1 MVSAKGWVRAR
12 QGHGH
17 DASTFSYKTG
27 DAAWF
32 VGECRTIDKL
42 YAFSATGRIYTIAV
56 ADLPSA
62 RGDGVPWATLMDAEP
77 NPVWLTAMTGAA
89 DTGILFITAQAMALR
104 ATLGDVQA
112 TRKSGKQFVNL
123 DGGDTVAYAMPAL
136 ETDKVLSI
144 TSDGKALVQTV
155 AEIKVL
161 AAGGKGVILQKLEPK
176 ARISAACVVGES
188 GVTVRG
194 ISRNKPLEDSY
205 TARQMGNYMGKRASK
220 GSALDTRVKTVE
232 GAITRVDG

>member
-1 MVSAKGWVRAR
+1 
-12 QGHGH
+12 
-17 DASTFSYKTG
+17 
-27 DAAWF
+27 
-32 VGECRTIDKL
+32 
-42 YAFSATGRIYTIAV
+42 
-56 ADLPSA
+56 
-62 RGDGVPWATLMDAEP
+62 MDAEP